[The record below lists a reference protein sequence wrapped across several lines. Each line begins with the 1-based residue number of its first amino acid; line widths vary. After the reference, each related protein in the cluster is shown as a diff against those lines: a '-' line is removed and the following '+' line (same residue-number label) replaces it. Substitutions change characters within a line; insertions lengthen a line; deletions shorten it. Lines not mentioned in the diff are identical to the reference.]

1 MGKEMSANNKTDEVK
16 LPAIE
21 IEETVEDP
29 KVLDEVL
36 DGTTCPPP
44 IIAPSTAAF
53 EKVVID
59 PNHTSQSLP
68 HTDCIPNCAKPP
80 KAPFS
85 LAGR

>member
-1 MGKEMSANNKTDEVK
+1 MTNNKTDEVK

-21 IEETVEDP
+21 TEEEIEETGDNA
-29 KVLDEVL
+29 KALDEVF

-59 PNHTSQSLP
+59 PSHTSQSHP
-68 HTDCIPNCAKPP
+68 HTDCIPDCAKPP